1 VPIEPRPEHAPY
13 IAAIANVVSTPTRAL
28 LPFDAQ
34 PPLSPFAQAA
44 TVSTCRICSTPVV
57 GYPHCQACNGRWVNL
72 RAQLADRVL
81 PLSYALDA
89 SQMYRDLRQY
99 KEDPP
104 RGGPGTPSF
113 GRLACLLYL
122 TGYYH
127 GHCIN
132 AISIQPISMAA
143 VVPSTGGRINHPL
156 PQLVRHLWPGPVAGV
171 TYVENTDERRR
182 AYRPEHFR
190 IDAPVTGAHVLLLDD
205 TWVTGSAS
213 QSVAGA
219 LKLAGAAE
227 VTIMALG
234 RFLRSD
240 WEPNQQFI
248 AAGALANH
256 YDLNICPATQGP
268 CPPPRANEVAP
279 N

>member
-1 VPIEPRPEHAPY
+1 MPIEPLPEHIPY
-13 IAAIANVVSTPTRAL
+13 IAAIANVVSTPTGAL
-28 LPFDAQ
+28 LPFDTQ

-44 TVSTCRICSTPVV
+44 TVSTCGICSTPVV
-57 GYPHCQACNGRWVNL
+57 GYAYCQACNERWVNL
-72 RAQLADRVL
+72 RAPLADRVI

-89 SQMYRDLRQY
+89 SQMYRDLCQY

-104 RGGPGTPSF
+104 QGGLETPSF

-122 TGYYH
+122 TWYYH

-132 AISIQPISMAA
+132 TVSVQPVAKAA
-143 VVPSTGGRINHPL
+143 VVSSTRGRINHPL
-156 PQLVRHLWPGPVAGV
+156 PQLLRHLWPGEVAGV
-171 TYVENTDERRR
+171 TCVQNNDKRLRKYQ
-182 AYRPEHFR
+182 PEHFR
-190 IDAPVTGAHVLLLDD
+190 IDAPVAGMHVLLLDD
-205 TWVTGSAS
+205 TWVTGSAA

-234 RFLRSD
+234 KFLRSD
-240 WEPNQQFI
+240 WGPNQEFI

-256 YDLNICPATQGP
+256 YELDVCPATQGP
-268 CPPPRANEVAP
+268 CPPPRVS
-279 N
+279 